1 MVIILL
7 VESNLTIINAAY
19 PSVRSFLTK
28 VSTGLL
34 VAEFAKDSKSGS
46 KGASYALQSIGGG
59 MRSRSIPG
67 GARDKDPG
75 LSLADKSYTHHST
88 AVKGDMKSDRS
99 FGSEVIMVR
108 RSVEIVPD
116 ERSLAES

>member
-59 MRSRSIPG
+59 NRSRSV
-67 GARDKDPG
+67 GARDRDPT
-75 LSLADKSYTHHST
+75 LSLADKAYTHHST

-108 RSVEIVPD
+108 RSVEIIPD